1 MDRRSYIPIG
11 CVAALLSSVLLAS
24 PASSQSSV
32 RELGKLLSHCTAE
45 HGYSVAAGKSLPP
58 YSLGDGELEWRSCV
72 HDGIRAS
79 LMPAAPFP
87 VLYEELIKD
96 DKALTAGIRA
106 KQVTRA
112 ARSQHNLATIKRIQE
127 REGEHAE
134 ARKKLLQQRAK
145 TEEAIRET
153 RRILD
158 LQQRFDDIRRSAL
171 EGLR

>member
-1 MDRRSYIPIG
+1 MGRRTHILIG
-11 CVAALLSSVLLAS
+11 CVAALVSGVVLTP
-24 PASSQSSV
+24 PASSQSSA
-32 RELGKLLSHCTAE
+32 RDLGKLLSHCTAE
-45 HGYSVAAGKSLPP
+45 HGYSVAAGRSLSPH
-58 YSLGDGELEWRSCV
+58 SLGDGELEWRSCV
-72 HDGIRAS
+72 HDGIRVS

-87 VLYEELIKD
+87 ELYEELIKD

-112 ARSQHNLATIKRIQE
+112 ARSQHNLASIKRIQE

-158 LQQRFDDIRRSAL
+158 LQER
-171 EGLR
+171 